1 MPILDM
7 SLDKLREYQGRNPRP
22 ADFDAFWEASL
33 AEMRRIDPAPI
44 CTPSWFSTSY
54 AECYDM
60 TFTSTKGARIYA
72 KLARPKA
79 LTAKAPA
86 VLFFHGL
93 SGSSTEWNA
102 LMSYVAEGFVVAA
115 MDCRGQGGHSD
126 DSASYTGTTFTTPFV
141 RGVDGA
147 PEGLY
152 YRDVYLD
159 CAMLARIVMGLDY
172 VDETR
177 VGCTGGSQGGGLT
190 IACASL
196 VPEIKLCAPMYPYLS
211 DYRRVW
217 DMDLAKAAYE
227 GMNYYF
233 RHFDPT
239 HEREEEFFE
248 KLGYI
253 DIQHLAPRIRAEV
266 LMFTGLMD
274 NVCPPSTQ
282 FAAYNKITAKKNVEI
297 YPDFGH
303 ETLPH
308 AGEKIFM
315 FLTKG
320 L

>member
-1 MPILDM
+1 MPLLDM
-7 SLDKLREYQGRNPRP
+7 PLENLREYQGVNPRP
-22 ADFDAFWEASL
+22 ADFDSFWENSL
-33 AEMRRIDPAPI
+33 AEMRSIDPQTTF
-44 CTPSWFSTSY
+44 TPSWFTTSY

-72 KLARPKA
+72 KFARPKN
-79 LTAKAPA
+79 LTGKAPA

-93 SGSSTEWNA
+93 SGSCPEWTS
-102 LMSYVAEGFVVAA
+102 LMSYVAEGFVIAA
-115 MDCRGQGGHSD
+115 MDCRGQGGYSA
-126 DSASYTGTTFTTPFV
+126 DSASYVGTTYPQPFV

-177 VGCTGGSQGGGLT
+177 VGCTGGSQGGGLSL
-190 IACASL
+190 ACAAL
-196 VPEIKLCAPMYPYLS
+196 VPEIALCAPMYPYLS

-217 DMDLAKAAYE
+217 NMDLAKGAYDAIA
-227 GMNYYF
+227 YYF

-253 DIQHLAPRIRAEV
+253 DVQFLAPRIRAEV

-274 NVCPPSTQ
+274 NICPPSTQ
-282 FAAYNKITAKKNVEI
+282 FAAYNKMNTKKNVEI

-303 ETLPH
+303 ENLPH
-308 AGEKIFM
+308 SSEKIFTFM
-315 FLTKG
+315 KG